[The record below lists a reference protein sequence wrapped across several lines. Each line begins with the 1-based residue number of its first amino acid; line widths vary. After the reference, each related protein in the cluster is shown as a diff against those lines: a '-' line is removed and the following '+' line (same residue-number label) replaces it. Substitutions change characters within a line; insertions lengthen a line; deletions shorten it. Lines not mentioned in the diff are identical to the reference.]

1 MKNPGPYDDGDWIS
15 ENIPKSNRN
24 DFKKL
29 FSKIHRSLDEDSILD
44 DLRRRFE
51 AQHEAE
57 YHLFRAVVDGFA
69 PKKGADGS
77 DSGFEA
83 AIVNPLFGE
92 NQTDAEVLLAK
103 SQANKQIHLCFVS
116 CTVGTES
123 SERISRQINNI
134 HSLVESN
141 NNKGKLKRH
150 IDSEDKNIRS
160 IQYLTL
166 TRDKDL
172 IDLDFDV
179 VKIATQPD
187 EYAIWA
193 LIEGELPD
201 EEINDIQHKNGKVHH
216 SRLRKVGNE
225 GIDVTRADHDDIR
238 YNLTSHPVFPIGEI
252 CMRIYLN
259 HTVAGKDNPE
269 ELRESE
275 FHNYYTKKME
285 IGSDRPAID
294 YIVQNKSENL
304 IQKAIEL
311 DILDEDAEDPNDYKI
326 KWNSEEAGDIKD
338 TVKYKYLKNKIPDER
353 GNIAFEKAQSEW
365 KSPNKSLGDFDGN
378 S

>member
-1 MKNPGPYDDGDWIS
+1 MKNPDPYDDNGWIS

-24 DFKKL
+24 EFKKL

-44 DLRRRFE
+44 DLKRRFE

-57 YHLFRAVVDGFA
+57 YRLFRAVVDGFA

-83 AIVNPLFGE
+83 TIVNPLFDEG
-92 NQTDAEVLLAK
+92 QTDVEVLLAK
-103 SQANKQIHLCFVS
+103 PQANGQIHLCFVS

-123 SERISRQINNI
+123 SEKISEQINNV
-134 HSLVESN
+134 HSLIESSD
-141 NNKGKLKRH
+141 NKSRLKSH
-150 IDSEDKNIRS
+150 IDSEDKSIRS

-187 EYAIWA
+187 EYAIWS
-193 LIEGELPD
+193 LVEGELPD
-201 EEINDIQHKNGKVHH
+201 EDINDIQHEDGKIHH
-216 SRLRKVGNE
+216 ARLKEVGNS

-259 HTVAGKDNPE
+259 HSVAGKDNPE

-275 FHNYYTKKME
+275 FHSYYTNKME
-285 IGSDRPAID
+285 IGSDRPAISH
-294 YIVQNKSENL
+294 ILQNKSKSL
-304 IQKAIEL
+304 IQTAIDL
-311 DILDEDAEDPNDYKI
+311 DILDEDAESPNDYKI
-326 KWNSEEAGDIKD
+326 KWNSKEAGDIKE
-338 TVKYKYLKNKIPDER
+338 TIRYKYLKNQISDER
-353 GNIAFEKAQSEW
+353 GDIAFEKAQDEW
-365 KSPNKSLGDFDGN
+365 DNPNKSLGDFG
-378 S
+378 